1 MASVVLVLR
10 VGLAVIFV
18 TAGLA
23 KLADLRSF
31 RQTMRGFGVPG
42 RAADVGATVLPFA
55 ELATA
60 VALLP
65 QPSAR
70 WGGVAAL
77 ILFGVFIGGIVNAL
91 RNGRRPDCN
100 CFGQLASSRVGPRTL
115 ARNAV
120 LAAVAAVLVWQAPGA
135 SISSWTGNHSAADL
149 IAVLAF
155 AACAVLVVVLFR
167 YRKQNEDLTQWLHR
181 TTRELASLPSGLP
194 VGLRAPSF
202 ELPNPHGELV
212 SLQQLCDRGRP
223 VVLLFTSPTCGPCI
237 RLLPDLERWQ
247 GALGH
252 HVTFATLATGG
263 GPPNATQHLLQ
274 PGSELLTLQQE
285 GQEILDEYRVRST
298 PTAVVVNPD
307 GRIGS
312 GYVSGSVE
320 IEELVRLTLRR
331 GEPQPA
337 DTPPA
342 APARVAA

>member
-10 VGLAVIFV
+10 VGLAVVFV

-31 RQTMRGFGVPG
+31 RQTLRGFGVSEPVANVSA
-42 RAADVGATVLPFA
+42 RLVPIA

-77 ILFGVFIGGIVNAL
+77 ILLGVFIGGIANAL

-115 ARNAV
+115 IRNGV
-120 LAAVAAVLVWQAPGA
+120 LAAMAAVVVAQGPGA
-135 SISSWTGNHSAADL
+135 SLSSWTGNHSAAEL
-149 IAVLAF
+149 IAALAF
-155 AACAVLVVVLFR
+155 VAGAILAVVLIR
-167 YRKQNEDLTQWLHR
+167 YRKQNQDLTAWLMR

-202 ELPNPHGELV
+202 ELPNSQGVMV
-212 SLQQLCDRGRP
+212 SLQQLCDKGRP

-237 RLLPDLERWQ
+237 RLLPDLERWH
-247 GALGH
+247 GALGN

-263 GPPNATQHLLQ
+263 GVPNATQHLLQ
-274 PGSELLTLQQE
+274 PASELLTLQQD
-285 GQEILDEYRVRST
+285 GQEILDMYRVRST

-307 GRIGS
+307 GRIAS

-331 GEPQPA
+331 VEPEPA
-337 DTPPA
+337 KPPRA
-342 APARVAA
+342 SERVAA